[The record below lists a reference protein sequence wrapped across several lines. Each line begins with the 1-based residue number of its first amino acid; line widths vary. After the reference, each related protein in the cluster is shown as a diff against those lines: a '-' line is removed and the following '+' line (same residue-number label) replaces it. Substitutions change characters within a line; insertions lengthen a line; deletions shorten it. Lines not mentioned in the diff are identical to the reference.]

1 MGNCSSSGCATG
13 LGITQIVIGVW
24 FFSVIFS
31 RYLSIYWENQV
42 TKTIFLASVSVLS
55 ITSGS
60 LAIAGAQMT
69 TTGLVTGV
77 FVLSTLASLAA
88 FGLLIYCAIICY
100 TADEADLAPL
110 GVLALAPLGVLQG
123 VPALVMFIVATISA
137 AHSGKVFSCFH
148 LSFLLL

>member
-1 MGNCSSSGCATG
+1 M
-13 LGITQIVIGVW
+13 
-24 FFSVIFS
+24 SVIFS

-60 LAIAGAQMT
+60 LAIAGGQME
-69 TTGLVTGV
+69 TTGLVTAA
-77 FVLSTLASLAA
+77 FVLSTLSSLAA
-88 FGLLIYCAIICY
+88 FSLLIYCAIICY

-137 AHSGKVFSCFH
+137 AQSGKVFS
-148 LSFLLL
+148 S

>member
-1 MGNCSSSGCATG
+1 M
-13 LGITQIVIGVW
+13 
-24 FFSVIFS
+24 SVIFS
-31 RYLSIYWENQV
+31 QYLSIYWENQV

-69 TTGLVTGV
+69 TTGLVTAA

-88 FGLLIYCAIICY
+88 FSLLIYCAIICY
-100 TADEADLAPL
+100 TADEAD
-110 GVLALAPLGVLQG
+110 LAPLGVLQG